1 MWTISIVLA
10 IYRLSHRRYF
20 CRGWCSMTVGDL
32 YGILTASKEIGLR
45 RLLFHPDPNLGT
57 PEWRIISSL
66 GGKFWELPRN
76 GYWLPTSRNLAISAD
91 DSISKG
97 FMSLLRKIDVREI
110 GLLSL
115 LNSHNFSFYKTV
127 CQQNLST
134 LNQITELKEKRS
146 YGQEMVGVPVGL
158 ACFQRTI

>member
-1 MWTISIVLA
+1 
-10 IYRLSHRRYF
+10 
-20 CRGWCSMTVGDL
+20 
-32 YGILTASKEIGLR
+32 
-45 RLLFHPDPNLGT
+45 
-57 PEWRIISSL
+57 
-66 GGKFWELPRN
+66 
-76 GYWLPTSRNLAISAD
+76 
-91 DSISKG
+91 
-97 FMSLLRKIDVREI
+97 MSLLRKIDVREI

-134 LNQITELKEKRS
+134 LNQITELKEKWS